1 LADAFGAVIEL
12 NLMIGL
18 MHPPIGL
25 LLFVVSSVGKIS
37 ITPVMWQ
44 SLPFL
49 AWALIVLVL
58 AIVFPQV
65 TTWLPNQ
72 LH

>member
-1 LADAFGAVIEL
+1 
-12 NLMIGL
+12 
-18 MHPPIGL
+18 
-25 LLFVVSSVGKIS
+25 
-37 ITPVMWQ
+37 MWQ

-49 AWALIVLVL
+49 GWALIVLVL
-58 AIVFPQV
+58 AFVFPQV